1 MEVKSVAKLIALA
14 SVSAVYFSGCAM
26 AQNYYDPRADEKLTV
41 AKAQG
46 EIKIG
51 MSSADVIGVMGSPN
65 IISTDDQRREVWVYD
80 KISTQV
86 AYSKSSAGIGGL
98 IFGAVGGALGSV
110 SVEGGT
116 SSKSQRTLTVVI
128 KYDENKK
135 VRDLAYHTSSF

>member
-1 MEVKSVAKLIALA
+1 MIKIGATLLFCSGILF
-14 SVSAVYFSGCAM
+14 FSGCAM
-26 AQNYYDPRADEKLTV
+26 TQNYYNPQADEKLTV

-51 MSSADVIGVMGSPN
+51 MSGADVIGIMGSPN

-80 KISTQV
+80 KFSTQV

-98 IFGAVGGALGSV
+98 LIGPFAGALGGISG
-110 SVEGGT
+110 EGGS
-116 SSKSQRTLTVVI
+116 SSKTQRTLTVVI
-128 KYDENKK
+128 KFDENRK